1 MHVTFGWRHHV
12 RCQCL
17 HLLNCWCAIQA
28 LENYTLIT
36 HKYPDLAITQYARIQ
51 RALLLYELGQHS
63 EAVLELEGEEE
74 DLRGNSEVHAALAA
88 MFYAESPRQVSR
100 AETQWEIAR
109 EFDQRFS
116 DLQWVSKQKRWP
128 PAMQVALANFLE
140 LK

>member
-1 MHVTFGWRHHV
+1 MSSSCCDSAKAVAH
-12 RCQCL
+12 
-17 HLLNCWCAIQA
+17 AIQA
-28 LENYTLIT
+28 LENYTEIT
-36 HKYPDLAITQYARIQ
+36 RKYPDLAITQYARIQ
-51 RALLLYELGQHS
+51 RALMLWQVGQQS
-63 EAVLELEGEEE
+63 EAVLQLEGEEE

-88 MFYAESPRQVSR
+88 MFYAESPRQTTR

-109 EFDQRFS
+109 EFDQRFG